1 MYQLDRIEV
10 NMLVDIHEVLQAIDE
25 MFEEYELISKYALL
39 FEDDETLAEH
49 IQQAKSKITQIVNR
63 ARASDYQGGL

>member
-25 MFEEYELISKYALL
+25 MFEEYELISRPYFIEQNMDFSDAFL
-39 FEDDETLAEH
+39 FCVMA
-49 IQQAKSKITQIVNR
+49 
-63 ARASDYQGGL
+63 